1 MSESKE
7 RWSKKKKVKIVLEL
21 LRGGSLD
28 DLSRNYHV
36 TASQL
41 SQWRDRFIESGMAG
55 FQHTTA
61 DDIRVAQ
68 LEKKVGQQT
77 MMIELLKKKREWMQ
91 SKGMNLSD

>member
-1 MSESKE
+1 MTESKE
-7 RWSKKKKVKIVLEL
+7 RWSKKKKAKIVLEL
-21 LRGGSLD
+21 LRGGTLD
-28 DLSRNYHV
+28 ELSRRYQV

-55 FQHTTA
+55 FQNKTA